1 MECKTS
7 VVEGV
12 QCRVGVVDMVQF
24 VSWGYQIEDRD
35 FVGLVLFYW

>member
-12 QCRVGVVDMVQF
+12 QCRVGVVDRVQF

-35 FVGLVLFYW
+35 FVGLVL